1 MYLTTWVCLLYALVS
16 VNDKMG
22 RDIVFDSIFLP
33 VGLLKLLQQKVC
45 YQSTLY
51 SMLVIKS
58 MHSNEPI

>member
-1 MYLTTWVCLLYALVS
+1 MYLATGVCLLYALVS

-51 SMLVIKS
+51 SMLIK
-58 MHSNEPI
+58 PCYKVDA